1 MRRLVHNAKAGE
13 IELFRFVFCV
23 LIMLR
28 HSEYLLGDWFPVP
41 GGSFG
46 VEFFFIVSGYLMMAT
61 VQKKADQPIRSLGAE
76 TGQFVWK
83 KLSAIYLDIIIAFV
97 IGLVF
102 QCCAKQ
108 YTFAE
113 VIDLLG
119 DSVFEL
125 LMIERL
131 GIGQIRINSVIWYV
145 QSMLLCMAILYP
157 LLRKYM
163 QLMKRLVFPLASLL
177 ILGWLCQTY
186 GNLRTPSLWVGFT
199 YKGNLRAMA
208 ELCIGVICFPIAQPL
223 RQMEFSNGFRIVLAA
238 LKWLCWGAVLAYMF
252 VGSVHYDFLCCMLFA
267 LAIIL
272 AFSGQCA
279 DCGLYQNKFVMWL
292 GKVSLPLYLNH
303 IYFSRYLGYIVPAEW
318 SVATKLALYVICAA
332 STATLATWIA
342 KGLRRLWPN
351 LRNTLS
357 KQICSR

>member
-1 MRRLVHNAKAGE
+1 MRRLAAGVKSGE

-46 VEFFFIVSGYLMMAT
+46 VEFFFIVSGYLIMAT
-61 VQKKADQPIRSLGAE
+61 VHKKSDQPIGCLGKE

-97 IGLVF
+97 ISLVF

-108 YTFAE
+108 YTIGQ
-113 VIDLLG
+113 VLDLLG
-119 DSVFEL
+119 DSIFEL
-125 LMIERL
+125 LMIERI
-131 GIGQIRINSVIWYV
+131 GIGQIRMNSVIWYV

-157 LLRKYM
+157 LLRKYT
-163 QLMKRLVFPLASLL
+163 QLMKRLVFPLAALF

-208 ELCIGVICFPIAQPL
+208 ELCIGVVCFSITQRL
-223 RQMEFSNGFRIVLAA
+223 QRMEFSNGFRVVLATA
-238 LKWLCWGAVLAYMF
+238 KWLCWGAVLFYMLI
-252 VGSVHYDFLCCMLFA
+252 GSVSYDFLHCLLFA
-267 LAIIL
+267 VAISL

-279 DCGLYQNKFVMWL
+279 DSGWYQNGFAMWL
-292 GKVSLPLYLNH
+292 GRFSLPLYLNH
-303 IYFSRYLGYIVPAEW
+303 IYFSRYLGYILPAGW
-318 SVATKLALYVICAA
+318 SVYGKLAIYVACAA
-332 STATLATWIA
+332 ITATLAAFIA
-342 KGLRRLWPN
+342 KGLRRLWPTM
-351 LRNTLS
+351 RAGLS
-357 KQICSR
+357 KRICKQ